1 MLNLKPK
8 ILTTFLARRFLSGV
22 ALVLLIIAGIIFAI
36 TFVEKLP
43 GQESALN
50 AADISFVALLGYI
63 PIFLPIVIF
72 MGTLLTAYNL
82 TRSSESVI
90 ISGAGL
96 SPWQKMRPFIITS
109 FLIGVFTVCV
119 INPYSVKLS
128 NANIEINNFDL
139 ADNAIW
145 LREMDD
151 DGSFIMRAEGVSQSK
166 NGELVFSK
174 VSVFVQG
181 QNSKFKERVEA
192 KKMTLNDNGFSTKTA
207 RIYGTDGTPLNTQ
220 NWARTAKTT
229 PENFLERHLLPNQV
243 SFWKLPEMIKN
254 MRKMGLPIRGHLIQF
269 WTLLFLPLTLI
280 AMTTLGT
287 AFSQTRERRNFS
299 FGVKF
304 SIGILVCFALYFIMN
319 VFGAL
324 GASGA
329 LPTIIA
335 VLMPPLIITA
345 FSAMWIVSFEAI

>member
-8 ILTTFLARRFLSGV
+8 ILTMFLARRFLSGV
-22 ALVLLIIAGIIFAI
+22 ALVLLIISGIIFAI
-36 TFVEKLP
+36 TFVERLP
-43 GQESALN
+43 GQESAWDAMN
-50 AADISFVALLGYI
+50 ISSIYLLEYI
-63 PIFLPIVIF
+63 PIFLPLVIF

-96 SPWQKMRPFIITS
+96 SPWQKMKPFLITS
-109 FLIGVFTVCV
+109 FLLGVFATCV
-119 INPYSVKLS
+119 MNPYSVKKS
-128 NANIEINNFDL
+128 NANIGINSFSL

-145 LREMDD
+145 LRETGEN
-151 DGSFIMRAEGVSQSK
+151 GSFIIRAEGVSQPKSD
-166 NGELVFSK
+166 ELEFSK
-174 VSVFVQG
+174 VSVFVQDK
-181 QNSKFKERVEA
+181 NSKFQERIEA
-192 KKMTLNDNGFSTKTA
+192 KTMTLNDAGFSTKSATIFGA
-207 RIYGTDGTPLNTQ
+207 DGMPLKTQ

-229 PENFLERHLLPNQV
+229 PANFLERNLLPNQV
-243 SFWKLPEMIKN
+243 SFWELPNKINN

-299 FGVKF
+299 FGIKF
-304 SIGILVCFALYFIMN
+304 SIGILVCFALYFVMN

-335 VLMPPLIITA
+335 ILAPPLIITA